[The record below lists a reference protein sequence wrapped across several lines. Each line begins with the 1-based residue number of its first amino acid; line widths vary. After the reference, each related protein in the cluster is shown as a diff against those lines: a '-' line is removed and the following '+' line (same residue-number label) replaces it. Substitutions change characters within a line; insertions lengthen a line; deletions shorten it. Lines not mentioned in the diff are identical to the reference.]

1 VTPRLGSRPRAW
13 TAPTPG
19 TTEAPKTRGDAEASE
34 NATTWT
40 VLLHCVRAQSRTP
53 AVAAVYGARLI
64 DRTPTEALADIAAV
78 LPHAHP
84 KAALQAALE
93 RLG

>member
-1 VTPRLGSRPRAW
+1 MSDCLPFDPNLDFVLT
-13 TAPTPG
+13 
-19 TTEAPKTRGDAEASE
+19 DAAAAVAELRDE
-34 NATTWT
+34 GRT

-53 AVAAVYGARLI
+53 AVAAVYGARLT

-78 LPHAHP
+78 LPRAHP
-84 KAALQAALE
+84 NAALQAALE